1 MEGVTQLEKKPSGF
15 GTRVGFEL
23 AAAGSAVGL
32 GNIWGF
38 PYKTSANGGAAYLFV
53 YLLCILLIGAVAMLA
68 EFQIGRNARANPV
81 SAMKAV
87 SPKLGA
93 FGLLAVLIPVL
104 IMCYYFVLGG
114 YTLKYALSSFSGNTG
129 MFPTFTANTGDVILH
144 TALFALAAFAIV
156 SAGVRGGIEKSS
168 KILIPT
174 MLVSLIV
181 ISCFTLMLGSGVKEG
196 LAFYLKPD
204 FRALTWSGVLS
215 AMGQAFFS
223 LSLGCG
229 AMISYGSYTGRK
241 VNLLRSTA
249 VICLIDAVITF
260 MIGLAIFP
268 ALFHYIAVSGIP
280 AAELGMG
287 GIGLVFITLPMV
299 FEEMPYIGACVSLLF
314 FGMTAIAALTSV
326 ISILEVAT
334 QFVLQCYRLYRGHA
348 ALLITC
354 FCVILSIPVG
364 LSIGSSFAGGN
375 FLQFHG
381 RNLLELLDAV
391 TNTILMP
398 VCALAACVAAGWFLK
413 EKLSPAV
420 SVMMKFITPLL
431 IILIELFGVMD
442 LAGSYGGT
450 AVLGAALAVL
460 LAAFLAYYALYR
472 KRDTGSNDVEAA
484 VFAQE
489 LKRRKDGPAR
499 SWQRKE

>member
-1 MEGVTQLEKKPSGF
+1 
-15 GTRVGFEL
+15 
-23 AAAGSAVGL
+23 
-32 GNIWGF
+32 
-38 PYKTSANGGAAYLFV
+38 
-53 YLLCILLIGAVAMLA
+53 
-68 EFQIGRNARANPV
+68 
-81 SAMKAV
+81 
-87 SPKLGA
+87 
-93 FGLLAVLIPVL
+93 
-104 IMCYYFVLGG
+104 
-114 YTLKYALSSFSGNTG
+114 
-129 MFPTFTANTGDVILH
+129 
-144 TALFALAAFAIV
+144 
-156 SAGVRGGIEKSS
+156 
-168 KILIPT
+168 
-174 MLVSLIV
+174 
-181 ISCFTLMLGSGVKEG
+181 
-196 LAFYLKPD
+196 
-204 FRALTWSGVLS
+204 
-215 AMGQAFFS
+215 
-223 LSLGCG
+223 
-229 AMISYGSYTGRK
+229 
-241 VNLLRSTA
+241 
-249 VICLIDAVITF
+249 
-260 MIGLAIFP
+260 
-268 ALFHYIAVSGIP
+268 
-280 AAELGMG
+280 
-287 GIGLVFITLPMV
+287 
-299 FEEMPYIGACVSLLF
+299 
-314 FGMTAIAALTSV
+314 MTAIAALTSV

-472 KRDTGSNDVEAA
+472 KRDTGSNDMEAA

-489 LKRRKDGPAR
+489 LKRRKDGPVR
-499 SWQRKE
+499 SWQRTE